1 MRNKKINK
9 KRGGWKKRL
18 SKIFR
23 KTLNKKTGGK
33 KSNTRKIKQTNQKGG
48 LKENF
53 GMSEVNVM
61 VDGGAAMVLNKK
73 DKNVKKYKKKGGW
86 KKRLSKM
93 LRKTHNTR
101 GGGSERKTQKM
112 RRRKHTTGGDVL
124 KLNKKNVKK
133 YKKISLLNLCF

>member
-33 KSNTRKIKQTNQKGG
+33 NNNTRKIKQTNQKGG

-53 GMSEVNVM
+53 GMSHGYFVSQ
-61 VDGGAAMVLNKK
+61 GKFK
-73 DKNVKKYKKKGGW
+73 IFC
-86 KKRLSKM
+86 
-93 LRKTHNTR
+93 
-101 GGGSERKTQKM
+101 
-112 RRRKHTTGGDVL
+112 GDL
-124 KLNKKNVKK
+124 E
-133 YKKISLLNLCF
+133 

>member
-33 KSNTRKIKQTNQKGG
+33 KSNTRKIKQNNEK
-48 LKENF
+48 KELNDNF

-61 VDGGAAMVLNKK
+61 VDGGATMVLNRKN
-73 DKNVKKYKKKGGW
+73 KNVKKLNKKKGGW

-101 GGGSERKTQKM
+101 
-112 RRRKHTTGGDVL
+112 
-124 KLNKKNVKK
+124 
-133 YKKISLLNLCF
+133 